1 MSCLFKPA
9 SRVDVRGVS
18 IQPKI
23 MALRV
28 AVKVETHPIT
38 TYLSHRQDK
47 VHGWVLWINSLQ
59 LHPHF
64 KAILV
69 LGSYLVLAP
78 LYCAG
83 SKREPLDC

>member
-38 TYLSHRQDK
+38 TYLPTGRAGEGKDHRNLLLSLAGCQIYHPSHTQFQ
-47 VHGWVLWINSLQ
+47 HST
-59 LHPHF
+59 
-64 KAILV
+64 
-69 LGSYLVLAP
+69 
-78 LYCAG
+78 
-83 SKREPLDC
+83 